1 MIKYSQNIIFILT
14 CFLLSCSGS
23 TTNNNG
29 NIPNP
34 NSNLANL
41 EIRLTDAP
49 ADYESVMIDIRDIQ
63 INMTTDENS
72 GWQTPENVKVG
83 IYDLLKF
90 ANGKDTLL
98 ATAKFPIGTIKQIR
112 LILGENNLV
121 GENGKLYPL
130 STPSGQNSGI
140 KINTDVTLVA
150 NATYQ
155 LVLDFDASRSII
167 KAGNSGKY
175 LLKPVIRGFL
185 ATETGQIRGEISP
198 SNIKTVVWA
207 ISGTDSVGTYTDNK
221 GKFLVRGLREG
232 NYKLVI
238 LPKKPYKEKT
248 IDNIMVLKDKITN
261 LLLIKL

>member
-1 MIKYSQNIIFILT
+1 MIKIGTI
-14 CFLLSCSGS
+14 CLLLISLGACS
-23 TTNNNG
+23 TDNNG
-29 NIPNP
+29 SKQPVAATGTI
-34 NSNLANL
+34 

-49 ADYESVMIDIRDIQ
+49 VDYESVMIDIRDIQ

-98 ATAKFPIGTIKQIR
+98 AIGKFPIGTIKQMR

-130 STPSGQNSGI
+130 NTPSGQNSGI
-140 KINTDVTLVA
+140 KINTNVTLVA
-150 NATYQ
+150 NTTYQ

-207 ISGTDSVGTYTDNK
+207 IPGTDSVGTYTDNK

-232 NYKLVI
+232 NYRLAIV
-238 LPKKPYKEKT
+238 PQKPYKEKI
-248 IDNIMVLKDKITN
+248 IDNIIVSKGKITDVF
-261 LLLIKL
+261 LIKL